1 MVKFVEE
8 DHPNDQKVNF
18 YPLGRI
24 ESLDFML
31 DDSNPEQSFKF
42 ADGKIDR

>member
-8 DHPNDQKVNF
+8 DHPKDQKVKF
-18 YPLGRI
+18 YPLGLI

-31 DDSNPEQSFKF
+31 DDSNPEEIFKF
-42 ADGKIDR
+42 ADDE